1 MDPKWSKHLLRRS
14 RKHPKSTPKYF
25 LRRYGWIHRVWF
37 NDVGCLLSNS
47 IIFGTTRAAT
57 IFFCRHEWT
66 LVQPKHNKS
75 GHEWTQQSVEC
86 LVDPK
91 YYSIAY
97 LMHFTTISPYLCRL
111 SQQFVRSSISTTKK
125 PGTLKKNTSV
135 HLFRFRRLRLAAWSS
150 CISSCISELSTSS
163 AWRFGVSSWQREIVM
178 GSDNLKQSFSSV
190 KLLNILSGSI
200 KSWSNNSC
208 HSWLSEFWTVRSRTQ
223 TIKNCQIMNNVQ
235 L

>member
-1 MDPKWSKHLLRRS
+1 MDPKWSKHILRRS

-91 YYSIAY
+91 YYSSIPHA
-97 LMHFTTISPYLCRL
+97 LLDNNISIFAD
-111 SQQFVRSSISTTKK
+111 STKSAHRSAPLN
-125 PGTLKKNTSV
+125 PGTKKNTRNFSV
-135 HLFRFRRLRLAAWSS
+135 FGACDWPLEALASLAASRSS
-150 CISSCISELSTSS
+150 RLLLP
-163 AWRFGVSSWQREIVM
+163 GVSAFRP
-178 GSDNLKQSFSSV
+178 DN
-190 KLLNILSGSI
+190 
-200 KSWSNNSC
+200 
-208 HSWLSEFWTVRSRTQ
+208 VRSWWDRT
-223 TIKNCQIMNNVQ
+223 TWSRVFR